1 MKITEKQL
9 LELMKFT
16 AELARIFYHRKD
28 FESHKMINNLLV
40 GIQNQR
46 DGLVE
51 ITNIECD
58 KLPEEQLCE
67 ELKQNISPSCEFEEK
82 IKLKTIYEPPTLTFE
97 NIHEHCSTIA
107 TGMYKCIRCDSKD
120 IDSDFTIKYGL
131 HHWFLCQACSSKF
144 LYLVK
149 NKDCLSEIKP
159 TYGKWTVYIPPRES
173 VK

>member
-16 AELARIFYHRKD
+16 AELGRIFCHRKD
-28 FESHKMINNLLV
+28 VESYKMIHNLLLE
-40 GIQNQR
+40 IENQR

-51 ITNIECD
+51 VINDDCD
-58 KLPEEQLCE
+58 KLTQE
-67 ELKQNISPSCEFEEK
+67 ELSEKLEQHISTYCEREEK
-82 IKLKTIYEPPTLTFE
+82 ITLKTIYEPPVLTFE

-107 TGMYKCIRCDSKD
+107 TGMYRCIRCDSKD

-149 NKDCLSEIKP
+149 NNDCLSDIKP
-159 TYGKWTVYIPPRES
+159 TYGKWTVDIPPRVS